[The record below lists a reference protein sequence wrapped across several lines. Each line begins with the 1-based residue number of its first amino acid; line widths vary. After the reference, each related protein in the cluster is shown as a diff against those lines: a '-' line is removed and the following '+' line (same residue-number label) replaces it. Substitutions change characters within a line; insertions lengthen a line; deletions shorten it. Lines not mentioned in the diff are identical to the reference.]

1 MPTNEEDKAAV
12 FFTPERQQRLD
23 LILHL
28 IPNTRQVILLR
39 GPEQSGKSFFIRQ
52 FKEQVNS
59 NYRVCSVS
67 ATELVKSNAPLQV
80 CADTFDL
87 LEGNEKQILVR
98 FESWS
103 KAGQKAIICVED
115 AHVLDKARFDFL
127 FQLSESYECIH
138 ILLTSSEN
146 LGESVESLC
155 QLIDI
160 EPFTQR
166 QTSEYARQRANTK
179 GLDFINLAG
188 LDDVVLFIETGGLP
202 GRINDVL
209 EQLMHAPS
217 IAGSQQDKKTSK
229 GLPQNWL
236 IAIAGIV
243 SLVLAYSLL
252 SGGDEEFPNKVIAK
266 KISIA
271 EAAVKEENTTSEVE
285 DQALVQGLT
294 VKPQK
299 KIVKKRPTIEQKAEI
314 IMPASAVKAIKLVEK
329 IILPVVLNE
338 EPKGLPAVDLKLKK
352 PAEKP
357 PKLIVEIEKD
367 EAAVLKEETE
377 LTTLQKNH
385 TWIKQ
390 VGATRYTLQ
399 LLGVSSE
406 KSAND
411 YVLSHKGHSRLAYF
425 QNKRKKGRWYS
436 VIYGDF
442 KDQQTAVKAAKNL
455 PAALGK
461 LKPWVR
467 SFVAVRGDLYTK

>member
-1 MPTNEEDKAAV
+1 MSTNNEDKGGV

-28 IPNTRQVILLR
+28 MPNTRQVILLR
-39 GPEQSGKSFFIRQ
+39 GPEESGKSFFIRQ

-115 AHVLDKARFDFL
+115 AHLLDKARFDFL

-166 QTSEYARQRANTK
+166 QTSEYARQRVNTK

-209 EQLMHAPS
+209 DQLMRAPS
-217 IAGSQQDKKTSK
+217 SAGSQQDEKISK
-229 GLPQNWL
+229 GLPRNWL

-243 SLVLAYSLL
+243 SIVLVYSFF
-252 SGGDEEFPNKVIAK
+252 SGVNEESPNKVIAK

-271 EAAVKEENTTSEVE
+271 EPTVKELNETSEVAE
-285 DQALVQGLT
+285 QAVVQGLT
-294 VKPQK
+294 VKPQE
-299 KIVKKRPTIEQKAEI
+299 KIVKKRPIIEQKAEI
-314 IMPASAVKAIKLVEK
+314 TMPVSVVKTIKSVEK
-329 IILPVVLNE
+329 IIPPVVLNE
-338 EPKGLPAVDLKLKK
+338 EPKRLPAVDLTLKE
-352 PAEKP
+352 PAEKA
-357 PKLIVEIEKD
+357 PKLVVGIEK
-367 EAAVLKEETE
+367 EEVAALKKETE

-385 TWIKQ
+385 TWIKR
-390 VGATRYTLQ
+390 VGPTRYTLQ
-399 LLGVSSE
+399 LLGVSNE
-406 KSAND
+406 KSASD

-425 QNKRKKGRWYS
+425 QNKRNKGRWYS

-442 KDQQTAVKAAKNL
+442 KDQPTAVNAAKKL
-455 PAALGK
+455 PASLGK

-467 SFVAVRGDLYTK
+467 SFVAVRGDIYTK